1 MASAKKIA
9 ELVRGF
15 AVDQVV
21 QGDGVLPTFTDQ
33 QVIDAINFAKAD
45 LFSKRPEAFSSS
57 AIVIT
62 EPSDITD
69 IKSSKRFLN
78 GDIVQWSNIISGSGG
93 HISASN
99 IQHGKIEFTI
109 RIQDEDQ
116 SNSNTEKNGS
126 IFMIF
131 TESSGPQYGEP
142 MTYGQL
148 EDGKI
153 AIRKDEAGSSTTDD
167 YGIVSTSKIN
177 DGQIHHIQLDGTAQ
191 NTITLSIDGTQEAS
205 ISNTSG
211 IFDTSGVDDILIPG
225 QNITGPVDLSPSPN
239 PSLYQPFSFNGIFD
253 IYEFVLFDNS
263 GVPFFEAVRNNTFGN
278 DLNANMGTPL
288 HSTNALPESK
298 SPSTLN
304 MLNWAITP
312 LSQKAASVLLSQQS
326 KDVFYREASVA
337 LDKIYNGSI

>member
-69 IKSSKRFLN
+69 VKSSKRFLD
-78 GDIVQWSNIISGSGG
+78 GDLAHWQNIITSGG
-93 HISASN
+93 GYITASN

-116 SNSNTEKNGS
+116 SNSNTEKNGG
-126 IFMIF
+126 IFLICA
-131 TESSGPQYGEP
+131 EGAGNEVGEP

-153 AIRKDEAGSSTTDD
+153 AIRKDEAGSATTDD
-167 YGIVSTSKIN
+167 YGIISTSKIN

-211 IFDTSGVDDILIPG
+211 IFDVAGVDDLLIPG
-225 QNITGPVDLSPSPN
+225 TNVTGTLDASPSPV
-239 PSLYQPFSFNGIFD
+239 PSLYQPYSFNGIFD

-278 DLNANMGTPL
+278 DLNASLSLGSPSGSNQ
-288 HSTNALPESK
+288 PESK
-298 SPSTLN
+298 SPSTLD